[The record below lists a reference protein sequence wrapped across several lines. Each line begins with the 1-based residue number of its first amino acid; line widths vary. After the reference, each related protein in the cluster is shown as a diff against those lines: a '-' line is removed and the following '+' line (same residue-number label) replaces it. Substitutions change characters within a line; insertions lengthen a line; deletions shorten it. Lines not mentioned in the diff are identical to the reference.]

1 VNNLKQSY
9 IKYELKKWI
18 RDPMVAFLLIYPVIL
33 ALAVRFGVPFAE
45 NKFGFPLTSYNHII
59 IGALLLFTTVLT
71 GTVIAFSI
79 LDDRDD
85 KILYAVD
92 VSPVSFDTFIGL
104 RFFMCFIL
112 TYISCIL
119 AIWIAGI
126 AVPLYAMLLISI
138 SISLFSSLSAMFI
151 NCFSNNK
158 IEGFAVMKGGGSI
171 IIFPIVAMF
180 FTDKKEFFFGF
191 EPNFWT
197 VKALGVAMQPNMD
210 FNLSFGL
217 YYTIGLVF
225 VIALNF
231 LIYKTFKR
239 KILA

>member
-1 VNNLKQSY
+1 MRQSY

-18 RDPMVAFLLIYPVIL
+18 RDPMVSLLLIYPIIL
-33 ALAVRFGVPFAE
+33 ALVVRFGVPFAE
-45 NKFGFPLTSYNHII
+45 DKFGFPLTPYYHII
-59 IGALLLFTTVLT
+59 IGALLLFVTILT

-79 LDDRDD
+79 LDDRDNN
-85 KILYAVD
+85 ILYAID
-92 VSPVSFDTFIGL
+92 VSPISFNTFIGL
-104 RFFMCFIL
+104 RFIMCFVL
-112 TYISCIL
+112 TYISSVL
-119 AIWIAGI
+119 AILISGI
-126 AVPLYAMLLISI
+126 EVPLYAMLLISI
-138 SISLFSSLSAMFI
+138 SISLFASLSAMFI

-197 VKALGVAMQPNMD
+197 VKALSVAMQPNMD
-210 FNLSFGL
+210 FNLTFGA
-217 YYTIGLVF
+217 YYIVGLLF

-231 LIYKTFKR
+231 LIYNTFKR
-239 KILA
+239 KVLA

>member
-1 VNNLKQSY
+1 MMQSY

-18 RDPMVAFLLIYPVIL
+18 RDPMVGFLLIYPVIL
-33 ALAVRFGVPFAE
+33 ALFVRFGVPFAE
-45 NKFGFPLTSYNHII
+45 DKFGFPLTPYYHVI

-85 KILYAVD
+85 NILYAVD
-92 VSPVSFDTFIGL
+92 VSPVSFNTFIGL

-112 TYISCIL
+112 TYISSIL
-119 AIWIAGI
+119 AIWISGI
-126 AVPLYAMLLISI
+126 EVPLYAVLLISI
-138 SISLFSSLSAMFI
+138 SISLFASLSAMFI

-158 IEGFAVMKGGGSI
+158 IEGFAVMKGGGVI

-180 FTDKKEFFFGF
+180 FSGKKEFLFGF

-197 VKALGVAMQPNMD
+197 VKALSVAMNPNMD
-210 FNLSFGL
+210 FNLSFGV
-217 YYTIGLVF
+217 YYVVGLIF

-239 KILA
+239 KVLA

>member
-1 VNNLKQSY
+1 MKQSY

-18 RDPMVAFLLIYPVIL
+18 RDPMVSFLLIYPVIL
-33 ALAVRFGVPFAE
+33 ALVVRFGVPFAE
-45 NKFGFPLTSYNHII
+45 DKFGFPLIPYYHVI
-59 IGALLLFTTVLT
+59 IGTLLLFVTVLT

-92 VSPVSFDTFIGL
+92 VSPVSFNMFIGI
-104 RFFMCFIL
+104 RFFMCFVL
-112 TYISCIL
+112 TYVSCIL
-119 AIWIAGI
+119 SVLISGI
-126 AVPLYAMLLISI
+126 KVPLYALFLVSI
-138 SISLFSSLSAMFI
+138 SISLFASLSAMFI

-171 IIFPIVAMF
+171 IIFPIVALF

-197 VKALGVAMQPNMD
+197 VKALGAAMQPSMD
-210 FNLSFGL
+210 FNLSFGV
-217 YYTIGLVF
+217 YYIVGLIF

-231 LIYKTFKR
+231 LIYNTFKR
-239 KILA
+239 KVLS